1 MNRVFATILLTAPAA
16 FASEFGQKGQVLP
29 SGSVSYVHSSAGD
42 VSQSRLLVQPEVSY
56 FVLDHLALGGG
67 LLYQIDNVSV
77 AGVDRPSVTNAG
89 LEVVGAYDVP
99 LDRWFSLFVSTALY
113 GIQRGGTDVV
123 WGASAFAPL
132 LFHPANHFF
141 LGLGPSCALDLLGS
155 GSAPKATVFG
165 LRSLVGGYF

>member
-1 MNRVFATILLTAPAA
+1 MNRVFATLLLTAPVA

-29 SGSVSYVHSSAGD
+29 SGSISYVHFSSGD
-42 VSQSRLLVQPEVSY
+42 VSQSRLLVEPEVRY

-67 LLYQIDNVSV
+67 LLYEIDNLTV
-77 AGVDRPSVTNAG
+77 AGVDRPSVTTAG
-89 LEVVGAYDVP
+89 LDIAASYDVP
-99 LDRWFSLFVSTALY
+99 LDRFFSLFVSTSLY

-141 LGLGPSCALDLLGS
+141 LGAGLSFAADLFAS
-155 GSAPKATVFG
+155 GDSPKATAFG
-165 LRSLVGGYF
+165 LRSIVGGYF